1 MRQRNKSDKLLVWVP
16 EHGWI
21 YHHTSESTYLE
32 VLKLIGGERLSK
44 VALEISHLPVF
55 TKEPYPQ
62 FAKYMKSIGHGWFVN
77 TIGGTSNKYLQLNTI
92 NDKLHLNMKVELV
105 PEGVLSHIEA
115 QSLKKQGVKFDLG
128 EKRTRK
134 LDDTL
139 LVDFDGQTFDL
150 KNRNGREIFAKLIE
164 SIGAKEVSKLN
175 LKNGS
180 EDFVTSMQVYD
191 NQIPCG
197 VFWVSVPNSTKG
209 KHKIILTIKAM
220 LKLDLTITT
229 LSKEERCER
238 QLEKYKSEMGELMKI
253 MADMN
258 SGEIM
263 LYQK

>member
-21 YHHTSESTYLE
+21 FHHTSESMYLE

-44 VALEISHLPVF
+44 VALEISHMPVF

-92 NDKLHLNMKVELV
+92 NDKLHLGMKVKLV
-105 PEGVLSHIEA
+105 PEEVLNHMEA
-115 QSLKKQGVKFDLG
+115 QSLKDQGVKIDLG

-139 LVDFDGQTFDL
+139 LVEFDGQTFDL
-150 KNRNGREIFAKLIE
+150 KHRNGREVFAKLIE
-164 SIGAKEVSKLN
+164 SIGARDVSKLN
-175 LKNGS
+175 LTNGS
-180 EDFVTSMQVYD
+180 EDLVTSMQVYS
-191 NQIPCG
+191 NQLPCG
-197 VFWVSVPNSTKG
+197 DFWVSVPNSTKG

-229 LSKEERCER
+229 LSKEERRER
-238 QLEKYKSEMGELMKI
+238 QLEKLKSEMGELIKE
-253 MADMN
+253 MADIN
-258 SGEIM
+258 SDEI
-263 LYQK
+263 K